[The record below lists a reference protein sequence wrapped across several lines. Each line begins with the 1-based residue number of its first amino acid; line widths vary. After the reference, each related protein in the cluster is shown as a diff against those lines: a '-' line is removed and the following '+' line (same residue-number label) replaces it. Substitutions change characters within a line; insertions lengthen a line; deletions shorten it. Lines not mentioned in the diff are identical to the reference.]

1 VRVDRFLFFIRL
13 TKSRTL
19 AQSMVEQG
27 YVRIDGKRI
36 DKPSEVVRP
45 GSVVALPLR
54 GAVRVL
60 RVLSLPE
67 RRGPASEARLHYQEI
82 APLD

>member
-36 DKPSEVVRP
+36 DKPSEVVRA

-82 APLD
+82 APPD

>member
-1 VRVDRFLFFIRL
+1 MRVDRFLFFIRL

-36 DKPSEVVRP
+36 DKPSEVVRA